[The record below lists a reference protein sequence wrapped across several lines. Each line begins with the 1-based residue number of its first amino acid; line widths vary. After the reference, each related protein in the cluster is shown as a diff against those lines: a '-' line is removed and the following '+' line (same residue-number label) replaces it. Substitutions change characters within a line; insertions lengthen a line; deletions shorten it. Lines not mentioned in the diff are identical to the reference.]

1 MSSIKLTADSGGG
14 TVEFKAPP
22 TTTSNAAKVITLSQ
36 NPGMITQVVQAVKT
50 DIWSHDTDTY
60 TNVTG
65 LTVDITPSSTSNKIL
80 VLGVIHTGNE
90 ANDMTKIRIAR
101 DGTGIFV
108 GDTLSNTVSGLC
120 QWYEHHMDQYST
132 VPTVAVYL
140 DSPNSTSSLTYS
152 WQIRNQSGSNT
163 VNVNETGHGGDS
175 TQKFA
180 AASSLIVMEVAV

>member
-1 MSSIKLTADSGGG
+1 MAIVLNGST
-14 TVEFKAPP
+14 
-22 TTTSNAAKVITLSQ
+22 NVITPTSAVQPAGSIL
-36 NPGMITQVVQAVKT
+36 QVVQAVKT
-50 DIWSHDTDTY
+50 DIWSHSTDTY

-80 VLGVIHTGNE
+80 VQGVIHTGNE

-152 WQIRNQSGSNT
+152 WQIRNQSGSNV
-163 VNVNETGHGGDS
+163 VNVNETGHGGNS

-180 AASSLIVMEVAV
+180 AASSLIVKEVAV